1 MHATKPLREVNRSKL
16 PFAGFS
22 VVRASS
28 EVRALFIRLSG
39 TTEDASYR
47 AVGMPRPRWR
57 TPGRQDPGLITRNHF
72 AGGHRIRV
80 TPVPIPNTEVKPD
93 TADGTACESAWESRS
108 LPALF
113 TKKAHRVHTLWA
125 LFICGAAPAS
135 AVCRLRRHA
144 PHAPLS
150 VVAEIEAGIPS
161 CQVLSNPHLALGVD
175 GAH

>member
-16 PFAGFS
+16 PFAGYS

-47 AVGMPRPRWR
+47 AVGMPHPRWR

-93 TADGTACESAWESRS
+93 TADGTARESVWESRS

-113 TKKAHRVHTLWA
+113 VEKPDWFTPVGLFVCTGNCGSTLLRALRSGVFAGGYEWLADRRRVT
-125 LFICGAAPAS
+125 IAAPTIAAAAPSSAS
-135 AVCRLRRHA
+135 
-144 PHAPLS
+144 
-150 VVAEIEAGIPS
+150 
-161 CQVLSNPHLALGVD
+161 
-175 GAH
+175 